1 MTWAQT
7 ATMTTQRAKA
17 SWKMPTLASSA
28 RQARPVM
35 AAYRGDT
42 SVEDHHHMTFWRR
55 ATRRHHTVLVSQRMH
70 LETSQPEFAISAD
83 ADKLHP
89 VGMSLEEARRQV
101 DEAYEQMDVH
111 VKALVDSL
119 ERVRRTERILC
130 CPSAFAQPAVVM
142 LAVSAPSTSWAVDDV
157 ILAPFP
163 RIAASIKDIFLAG
176 YSNPDKRDNKLK
188 RMYVRTKKA
197 LPQKPP
203 SGYA

>member
-1 MTWAQT
+1 MTWTQT

-42 SVEDHHHMTFWRR
+42 SVEDHHHITFWRR

-83 ADKLHP
+83 ADKLLP

-119 ERVRRTERILC
+119 DRVRRAEHIGTCATYSRH
-130 CPSAFAQPAVVM
+130 AAGRQP
-142 LAVSAPSTSWAVDDV
+142 PSTSWAVDEV
-157 ILAPFP
+157 VHAPFP
-163 RIAASIKDIFLAG
+163 RIASALKDIFLAG
-176 YSNPDKRDNKLK
+176 
-188 RMYVRTKKA
+188 RT
-197 LPQKPP
+197 
-203 SGYA
+203 S

>member
-1 MTWAQT
+1 
-7 ATMTTQRAKA
+7 
-17 SWKMPTLASSA
+17 MPTLASSA

-83 ADKLHP
+83 ADKLLP

-111 VKALVDSL
+111 VKALVDSMDRGL
-119 ERVRRTERILC
+119 DGQSTL
-130 CPSAFAQPAVVM
+130 ALAQPTV
-142 LAVSAPSTSWAVDDV
+142 LSSCCWPSSAPSTSWAVDEV
-157 ILAPFP
+157 VHAPFP
-163 RIAASIKDIFLAG
+163 RIASALKDIFLTG
-176 YSNPDKRDNKLK
+176 
-188 RMYVRTKKA
+188 RT
-197 LPQKPP
+197 
-203 SGYA
+203 S